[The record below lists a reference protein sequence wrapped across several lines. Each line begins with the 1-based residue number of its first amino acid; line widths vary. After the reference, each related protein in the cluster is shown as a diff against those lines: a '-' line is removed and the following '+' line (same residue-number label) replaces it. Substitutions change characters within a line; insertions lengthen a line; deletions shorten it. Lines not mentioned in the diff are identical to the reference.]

1 MKSLV
6 MKIKSEIMMPAHQV
20 QQINFHSNFMMK
32 TQKLIKLFE
41 EAELLQMI
49 LEILKVSLIWVISN
63 NKDQKVQKAKIFL

>member
-63 NKDQKVQKAKIFL
+63 NKVQKVQKAKIFL